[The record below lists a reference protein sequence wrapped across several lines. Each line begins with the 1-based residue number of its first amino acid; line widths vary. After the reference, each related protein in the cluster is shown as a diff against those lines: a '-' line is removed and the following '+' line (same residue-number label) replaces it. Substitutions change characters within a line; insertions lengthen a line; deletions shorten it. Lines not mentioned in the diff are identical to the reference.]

1 MHACDIEFRFIFIF
15 WGRTAMVTFVIL
27 LNVEG
32 SKVNS
37 IAEQMAG
44 MPQIS
49 EVFSV
54 TGNYD
59 LIAIVRTRT
68 NDDVADLVNTELS
81 KLDGIIKTDTLLA
94 FKAYSRHDLE
104 AMFTI

>member
-1 MHACDIEFRFIFIF
+1 
-15 WGRTAMVTFVIL
+15 MVTFVIL
-27 LNVEG
+27 LNVEA

-37 IAEQMAG
+37 IAEKMAG
-44 MPQIS
+44 MSQIS

-59 LIAIVRTRT
+59 LIVIARTRT
-68 NDDVADLVNTELS
+68 NDDVADLVNNKLS